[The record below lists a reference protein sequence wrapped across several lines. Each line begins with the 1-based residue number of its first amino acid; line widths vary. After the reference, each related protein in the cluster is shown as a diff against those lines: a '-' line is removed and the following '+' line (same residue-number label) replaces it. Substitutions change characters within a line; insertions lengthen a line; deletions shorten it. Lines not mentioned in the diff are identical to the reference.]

1 MNAREI
7 PTTKR
12 EYMTACN
19 GFHTLTELVAA
30 HAAAAPS
37 RLAVCDA
44 ELTLSYAALEAR
56 ANRLA
61 RHLAAHG
68 AGRERLVALMLPRS
82 ADLVIAALATLKAGA
97 GYAPIDPAAP
107 AERIAAMLEDA
118 EPCVIVTRRGLA
130 AKLPRG
136 RWPVVAVDA
145 DAPAI
150 ERHEATALEHRPA
163 AADLAYVIYTSGS
176 TGRPKGVEVTHGNL
190 LNLVRWHHDAFKVT
204 AGDRAPLMASPGFD
218 ASVWETWPYLAAGA
232 SLHLPD
238 DVLRM
243 DAEGLRDWLIAQD
256 ITVAF
261 VATPMAERML
271 ALPWPSGIRLRAL
284 LTGAD
289 TLHHR
294 PAANLPF
301 ALVNNYGPTEC
312 TVVATS
318 CVVEPDPFAD
328 SLPSIGEA
336 ITGATALVL
345 DAAGRPVADGVEGE
359 LYVGGAG
366 VARGYRNRPD
376 LTAERFVTG
385 PDGAR
390 LYRTG
395 DRVRRLAGGGLAF
408 LGRADDQVKIR
419 GYRVEL
425 DEIVAAL
432 DTHPGV
438 KASAVVARPGA
449 GGELRLVA
457 YLVASPDAK
466 LTPSALLATLRAR
479 LPDYMLPSVFVPI
492 DELPLMASG
501 KVDRSRLPDPEQA
514 ETLRDPEFEAPR
526 NPVERR
532 LADLVAALL
541 GVARVGVGDN
551 FFLLGGHSLLG
562 TQLIARLRD
571 AFGVDLPLRTVFDHP
586 TVAGLAGEVERAI
599 LARLDTSCRS

>member
-1 MNAREI
+1 MEDLVPAD
-7 PTTKR
+7 PTTKL
-12 EYMTACN
+12 
-19 GFHTLTELVAA
+19 F
-30 HAAAAPS
+30 S
-37 RLAVCDA
+37 
-44 ELTLSYAALEAR
+44 
-56 ANRLA
+56 
-61 RHLAAHG
+61 
-68 AGRERLVALMLPRS
+68 
-82 ADLVIAALATLKAGA
+82 
-97 GYAPIDPAAP
+97 
-107 AERIAAMLEDA
+107 EDQLQ
-118 EPCVIVTRRGLA
+118 P
-130 AKLPRG
+130 
-136 RWPVVAVDA
+136 
-145 DAPAI
+145 
-150 ERHEATALEHRPA
+150 
-163 AADLAYVIYTSGS
+163 
-176 TGRPKGVEVTHGNL
+176 
-190 LNLVRWHHDAFKVT
+190 
-204 AGDRAPLMASPGFD
+204 APLG
-218 ASVWETWPYLAAGA
+218 
-232 SLHLPD
+232 
-238 DVLRM
+238 
-243 DAEGLRDWLIAQD
+243 
-256 ITVAF
+256 VA
-261 VATPMAERML
+261 
-271 ALPWPSGIRLRAL
+271 
-284 LTGAD
+284 
-289 TLHHR
+289 
-294 PAANLPF
+294 
-301 ALVNNYGPTEC
+301 
-312 TVVATS
+312 
-318 CVVEPDPFAD
+318 
-328 SLPSIGEA
+328 
-336 ITGATALVL
+336 
-345 DAAGRPVADGVEGE
+345 GE

-571 AFGVDLPLRTVFDHP
+571 AFGVDLPLRVLVWEDEAGNIWLTYRPPELLAQRHHVVGRDEAVKALDTGVQALARAATAKSTHAVILSP
-586 TVAGLAGEVERAI
+586 ARKVAGAEARYPDHTPSVIVLTPSRPSDTTVTWIRELFGWPRNVTDWPGMLAPAGV
-599 LARLDTSCRS
+599 LNVKCTYCVGGSVRL

>member
-1 MNAREI
+1 
-7 PTTKR
+7 
-12 EYMTACN
+12 MTACN
-19 GFHTLTELVAA
+19 GFHTLTDLVAA
-30 HAAAAPS
+30 QAATAPS
-37 RLAVCDA
+37 RLAVCDG
-44 ELTLSYAALEAR
+44 ELMLSYAALEAR

-61 RHLAAHG
+61 RHLAGHG
-68 AGRERLVALMLPRS
+68 AGRERLVALVLPRS
-82 ADLVIAALATLKAGA
+82 ADLVIAALAALKAGA
-97 GYAPIDPAAP
+97 GYAPIDPSAP
-107 AERIAAMLEDA
+107 GERIAAMLEDA
-118 EPCVIVTRRGLA
+118 DPCVIVTRRGLA
-130 AKLPRG
+130 ARLPRG
-136 RWPVVAVDA
+136 RWPIVAVDA
-145 DAPAI
+145 EAPAI

-163 AADLAYVIYTSGS
+163 AEDLAYVIYTSGS

-190 LNLVRWHHDAFKVT
+190 LNLVRWHHAAFKVA

-238 DVLRM
+238 EMVRL

-271 ALPWPSGIRLRAL
+271 ALPWPSGVRLRAL

-294 PAANLPF
+294 PSADLPF

-318 CVVEPDPFAD
+318 CVVEPDPYAD

-336 ITGATALVL
+336 IIGATALVL
-345 DAAGRPVADGVEGE
+345 DADGRPVADGVEGE

-366 VARGYRNRPD
+366 VARGYRNQPD

-438 KASAVVARPGA
+438 QASAVVARSGA

-541 GVARVGVGDN
+541 SVARVGVGDN

-599 LARLDTSCRS
+599 LARLDTPCRS